1 MSGTSADWNLAKQD
15 AALLEGLFG
24 PAGGGGP
31 RSSWQLA
38 RKSRY
43 LLVLAREQPGGLA
56 AALRWYRALR
66 PAGRAYRALL
76 TMVSRSPAWRFLPSV
91 DLVAGEGGFV
101 SRFEAETG
109 RRVTAMLFGNPV
121 QRHRR
126 VVLRAVKDGEAAWVV
141 KVGFSLEAIEAI
153 EREREILLEVGRRIP
168 GMYGIVDVRSN
179 GRFSSIATRELAG
192 DPLWDPV
199 ASTGEAVALLRG
211 WTRFEE
217 RRELSSFKSWQRIV
231 GGWAG
236 SSQGLRERVGSVSLA
251 TAFSHG
257 DFAAWNLLIDPSCGV
272 LSAVDWEWADPEGV
286 PGWDIVHFFCQDQAM
301 VHRLGGARLVAATLE
316 ALHREPV
323 RAFLRDCGWPTPE
336 LAFATYASALN
347 PIFSGPKGE
356 SLEALCSAV
365 WG

>member
-1 MSGTSADWNLAKQD
+1 MSGTFAESKLAKQD

-24 PAGGGGP
+24 PAGSAGEPGT
-31 RSSWQLA
+31 WQLA
-38 RKSRY
+38 RKSRH

-56 AALRWYRALR
+56 AALLWYRALR

-76 TMVSRSPAWRFLPSV
+76 TLMSRTPAWRLLPSV
-91 DLVAGEGGFV
+91 DLVAGENSFI
-101 SRFEAETG
+101 SRFEADTG

-126 VVLRAVKDGEAAWVV
+126 VVLRAVKTGEPAWVI
-141 KVGFSLEAIEAI
+141 KVGFSPEAIEAI
-153 EREREILLEVGRRIP
+153 EREREILLEAERRIP
-168 GMYGIVDVRSN
+168 GMYGIVDVRAN
-179 GRFSSIATRELAG
+179 GSFSSIATRELAG

-199 ASTGEAVALLRG
+199 ASTAEAIALLRG

-217 RRELSSFKSWQRIV
+217 RRELSSFKVWKRIV

-236 SSQGLRERVGSVSLA
+236 SSQGLRERVGSVTLA

-257 DFAAWNLLIDPSCGV
+257 DFAAWNLLIDPRSGV
-272 LSAVDWEWADPEGV
+272 VSAVDWEWADPEGV

-301 VHRLGGARLVAATLE
+301 VHRLEGARLVSATLE
-316 ALHREPV
+316 ALRKEPV
-323 RAFLRDCGWPTPE
+323 LSYLRDCGWPNPE

-356 SLEALCSAV
+356 SLEALCSAF
-365 WG
+365 WK